1 VRYLRLIQIANQA
14 KATED
19 ADGQHLVNIIFV
31 YLLWFLFDNVL
42 EDEDESVD
50 WHGEVCFVPDSQNEL
65 ASKLCLRLMKWND
78 HENESQQVD
87 CVSIQTTSCSAQT
100 LIKVMVKVKFV
111 GRDFLVPQPVDAVQ
125 EKILNTLW
133 QDFFNS
139 AGSFFHDSDGV
150 RDFEEMIKE
159 MLIIAAA
166 ESSLQALKHHLQF
179 SSS

>member
-65 ASKLCLRLMKWND
+65 ASKLCLRLIKFNNQRNKS
-78 HENESQQVD
+78 HQVD
-87 CVSIQTTSCSAQT
+87 CVSIQATSCSIYT
-100 LIKVMVKVKFV
+100 LIKVLAQRKLPTLKL
-111 GRDFLVPQPVDAVQ
+111 RAPQPVVEE
-125 EKILNTLW
+125 EKKSLDTLW
-133 QDFFNS
+133 QDLFKS
-139 AGSFFHDSDGV
+139 RGSFFCDLDEAEDIH
-150 RDFEEMIKE
+150 RMIGE
-159 MLIIAAA
+159 ILSPTAA
-166 ESSLQALKHHLQF
+166 ENCLVALKYHLQF